1 MLEYKRR
8 QEEELTKRMLEERN
22 REKAEEKAAR
32 ERIRQQIAMVNFAL
46 WKRACCFSLSQCSK
60 MINFLI
66 WRSFERLF
74 IFPFR
79 ILWPC
84 IVTIV
89 VFGVYVAFPVYKMKL
104 LLSSSQFFSIWTN
117 ISVILLE
124 PSWELSYR
132 HKNDCNLGMVLK
144 EKHREYLIVEHTQ
157 EPCSQNG
164 EEDYF
169 LSLCICVPIY
179 GCKQL
184 ITIEILPHY

>member
-104 LLSSSQFFSIWTN
+104 PLHLHNSFLSEQTF
-117 ISVILLE
+117 
-124 PSWELSYR
+124 LSY
-132 HKNDCNLGMVLK
+132 C
-144 EKHREYLIVEHTQ
+144 
-157 EPCSQNG
+157 
-164 EEDYF
+164 
-169 LSLCICVPIY
+169 LSLVENYHIDI
-179 GCKQL
+179 KM
-184 ITIEILPHY
+184 IAI